1 MTKVLVI
8 DDEEVLSRTICSYL
22 RKRGIE
28 ADFALSA
35 REAVMK
41 FSAMRPDLT
50 FLDFKLGN
58 DDGLEVLECLRAR
71 KGDAHIVMMTGHGD
85 VSVAVQAMKMGARDF
100 MTKPVPL
107 GTIASIVMGAAKLEP
122 KSSTV
127 AGQVNTANATDL
139 ILGRSAAISEA
150 RKSIDRILTALKPVM
165 DTPPPVMI
173 TGESGTGKELA
184 AKALHEGGPRAKG
197 PFIAINCASL
207 PAALVESELFG
218 HERGAFTDAKAS
230 KTGLFEAA
238 NGGVLFLDEIGDMPM
253 DAQAKLLRVLETRR
267 ARRIGGVKEH
277 EVNVWVISATH
288 RNLEDQTANGEFR
301 RDLLFRLQVL
311 WVNLPPLRARDSDVL
326 FLAEYF
332 LALAASK
339 YQTATPELSAEA
351 RSKLVAHNWPG
362 NVRELRNVMERA
374 ALTTGGGLVTADGLS
389 LPSALKGPQPPHDE
403 GATLTEIEVGA
414 LQTALARSQGNVSR
428 AAGFLG
434 ISRDTLR
441 YRIQKFGLQ
450 RGASH

>member
-8 DDEEVLSRTICSYL
+8 DDEEILSKTICSYL
-22 RKRGIE
+22 RNRGME
-28 ADFALSA
+28 ADFALNA
-35 REAVMK
+35 RDAVTK
-41 FSAMRPDLT
+41 FAGMRPDVV
-50 FLDFKLGN
+50 FLDFKVGQ
-58 DDGLEVLECLRAR
+58 DDGLEILERLRAR
-71 KGDAHIVMMTGHGD
+71 RGDAHIVMMTGHGD

-107 GTIASIVMGAAKLEP
+107 GTIASIAAGASGGEAPAKAP
-122 KSSTV
+122 
-127 AGQVNTANATDL
+127 AAPRFPAAATDF

-150 RKSIDRILTALKPVM
+150 RRSIERILTALKPVT

-184 AKALHEGGPRAKG
+184 AKALHEGGPRANG

-218 HERGAFTDAKAS
+218 HERGAFTDAKAP

-238 NGGVLFLDEIGDMPM
+238 NCGVLFLDEIGDMPL

-277 EVNVWVISATH
+277 DVDVWVIAATH
-288 RNLEDQTANGEFR
+288 RDLEDHAASGLFR

-311 WVNLPPLRARDSDVL
+311 WVSLPPLRERDSDVL
-326 FLAEYF
+326 LLAGHFLAI
-332 LALAASK
+332 AASR
-339 YQTATPELSAEA
+339 YQIRTPELSAEA
-351 RSKLVAHNWPG
+351 RSKLVAHAWPG

-374 ALTTGGGLVTADGLS
+374 ALTAMGRDVSAEDLC
-389 LPSALKGPQPPHDE
+389 LPSERAGQQFSVDE
-403 GATLTEIEVGA
+403 DATLAEIEVGA
-414 LQTALARSQGNVSR
+414 LRGALAKSKGNVSR

-434 ISRDTLR
+434 VSRDTLR

-450 RGASH
+450 RGLSH

>member
-28 ADFALSA
+28 ADFALNA
-35 REAVMK
+35 REAVTK
-41 FSAMRPDLT
+41 FSVMRPDLT

-58 DDGLEVLECLRAR
+58 DDGLEILERLRAR
-71 KGDAHIVMMTGHGD
+71 RSDAHIVMMTGHGD

-107 GTIASIVMGAAKLEP
+107 GTIASIVAGAACPEP
-122 KSSTV
+122 RPKT
-127 AGQVNTANATDL
+127 AARPVNPASATDL
-139 ILGRSAAISEA
+139 ILGRSGAICEA
-150 RKSIDRILTALKPVM
+150 RKSIDRMLAALKPM
-165 DTPPPVMI
+165 KEPPPPVMI

-184 AKALHEGGPRAKG
+184 AKALHEGGPRANG

-218 HERGAFTDAKAS
+218 HERGAFTDAKAP

-238 NGGVLFLDEIGDMPM
+238 NGGVLFLDEIGDMPL
-253 DAQAKLLRVLETRR
+253 DAQAKLLRVLETRK

-277 EVNVWVISATH
+277 DVDVWVIAATH
-288 RNLEDQTANGEFR
+288 RDLEDQAAKGEFR

-326 FLAEYF
+326 FLAEHF

-339 YQTATPELSAEA
+339 YQTDTPELSADA
-351 RSKLVAHNWPG
+351 RSRLVAHDWPG

-374 ALTTGGGLVTADGLS
+374 ALTAGAGLVTAEVLS
-389 LPSALKGPQPPHDE
+389 LPAAQRSPYAPPEE
-403 GATLTEIEVGA
+403 GATLSQIEVGA
-414 LQTALARSQGNVSR
+414 LQNALARSKGNVSR

-434 ISRDTLR
+434 VSRDTLR

-450 RGASH
+450 RGLNH

>member
-22 RKRGIE
+22 RKRGVE
-28 ADFALSA
+28 ADFALNA
-35 REAVMK
+35 REAVAK

-50 FLDFKLGN
+50 FLDFKLGD
-58 DDGLEVLECLRAR
+58 DDGLETLERLRAR
-71 KGDAHIVMMTGHGD
+71 KSNAHIVMMTGHGD

-107 GTIASIVMGAAKLEP
+107 GTIAALVAGTGSHAPEP
-122 KSSTV
+122 KIAARPIDAV
-127 AGQVNTANATDL
+127 QPTDL
-139 ILGRSAAISEA
+139 ILGRSGAITEA
-150 RKSIDRILTALKPVM
+150 RKSIERILTALKPMREV
-165 DTPPPVMI
+165 PPPVMI

-184 AKALHEGGPRAKG
+184 AKALHEGGPRAGG
-197 PFIAINCASL
+197 PFTAINCASL

-218 HERGAFTDAKAS
+218 HERGAFTDAKAP

-238 NGGVLFLDEIGDMPM
+238 NGGVLFLDEIGDMPL
-253 DAQAKLLRVLETRR
+253 DAQAKLLRVLETRK
-267 ARRIGGVKEH
+267 ARRIGGVNEH
-277 EVNVWVISATH
+277 DIDVWVIAATH
-288 RNLEDQTANGEFR
+288 RDLEDQAAKGDFR

-326 FLAEYF
+326 FLAEHF

-339 YQTATPELSAEA
+339 YQTDKPELSADA
-351 RSKLVAHNWPG
+351 RSKLVAHDWPG

-374 ALTTGGGLVTADGLS
+374 ALTAGGGTVTAEDLS
-389 LPSALKGPQPPHDE
+389 LPTEHRAGHLPQDE

-414 LQTALARSQGNVSR
+414 LQNALVRSKGNVSR